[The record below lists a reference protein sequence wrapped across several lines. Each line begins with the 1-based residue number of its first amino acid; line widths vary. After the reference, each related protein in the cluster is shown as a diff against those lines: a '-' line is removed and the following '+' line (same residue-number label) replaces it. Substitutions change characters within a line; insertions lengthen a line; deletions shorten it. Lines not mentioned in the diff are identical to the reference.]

1 MLTKRAY
8 IEFHAVLD
16 RKVIIPGLD
25 SGLDFG
31 LDSQKWNVSLVE
43 MLESA
48 VVKAGL
54 VLVALSVY
62 TYHTNS

>member
-8 IEFHAVLD
+8 IAVLD
-16 RKVIIPGLD
+16 WKVIIPGQN

-43 MLESA
+43 IIESA
-48 VVKAGL
+48 VVQAGL

>member
-16 RKVIIPGLD
+16 RKVRLD

-48 VVKAGL
+48 VVKADL